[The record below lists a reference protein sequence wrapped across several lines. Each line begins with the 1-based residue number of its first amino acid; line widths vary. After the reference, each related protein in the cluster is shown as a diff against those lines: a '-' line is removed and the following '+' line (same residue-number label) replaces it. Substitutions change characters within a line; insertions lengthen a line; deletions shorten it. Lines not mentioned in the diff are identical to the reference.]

1 MYFQGEPS
9 SCTSAGKAGTA
20 RMLYKKHELPKTVLW
35 KGLANPDANPVATST
50 SSSAETHQ
58 GNCFHLWEMHKPLAV
73 TFCGWPTAAKK
84 VLFVK
89 RTWNGPSLLKGDTFR
104 HLKKEGESLDLL
116 SPFLLLETLL
126 VVSFAAVLELKL
138 YLGRSPSTQGPPPG
152 LAPQCTFRQPRGL
165 LGPSASTVGHIFP
178 DSHYNQPRWCRNI
191 FPMLL
196 DPGTQTPPRE
206 GSHVESLFH
215 CPKPSCSPTVA
226 PLRCQVST
234 WAMKISGLTSFPG
247 MPIKAQAAIHP
258 KYQFYSAVCV
268 YNLFTSIP
276 TSVCAC

>member
-196 DPGTQTPPRE
+196 DPGTQTPPQRRQPR
-206 GSHVESLFH
+206 GKPFSLSQTKLQPH
-215 CPKPSCSPTVA
+215 RCSPPVSSQHVSNEN
-226 PLRCQVST
+226 LRAHLLPRNAHQS
-234 WAMKISGLTSFPG
+234 PG
-247 MPIKAQAAIHP
+247 SYSPKVPI
-258 KYQFYSAVCV
+258 
-268 YNLFTSIP
+268 L
-276 TSVCAC
+276 